1 MAEESGVAGEGG
13 VRGINE
19 LRVVDLKA
27 ELRRR
32 SLDTSGNKSVLIE
45 RLRQVI
51 QEEGGNPDELSVTPD
66 TLNSR
71 TSKRT
76 GKGINS
82 YLQGHRAED
91 GETEDSAEEDFAG
104 KQEDIEA
111 FVDQDQD
118 TEVMNVSEIGYTK
131 CAEADAVVD
140 KAMECILDSTSVEK
154 ERKEAT
160 GDPAEG
166 EQMQVNEEIETTL
179 EEPEKENVAE
189 NSGEAYS
196 SVPTEAKPPEDPRV
210 LMQYM
215 IDMDATYIEE
225 ENRNVVQ
232 MEDRITLDEAGEMQ
246 PEGPKMETDYMQEK
260 VDAEKMDM
268 IESNDKMES
277 HQQKHEVD
285 EGETKGAETETLPR
299 FEECKTSARNPE
311 DEGSNKAEKK
321 EPSIVEGSDQK
332 SSEDGKDIKNE
343 TSEKEEPGSC
353 RTSDATGKNLWVSGL
368 SSTTRATDLKNL
380 FSKHGKV
387 ICAKVVTDARNPGA
401 RCYGF
406 ITMLTPEEATECIS
420 SLNQSELNGQ
430 TITVELAKSDPSCKK
445 LAEQKAENTNKVS
458 KPSSSRRS
466 GHDRDHSRDGSSVN
480 GKRDDQRDSGDDG
493 KLEDMRRNRRRE
505 RDDGSR
511 SYSRYRDSERSRER
525 RRSRSRSRQ
534 RRLQNRDRGRDFMSF
549 DKLIAMRER
558 ERGRERERHWDHRR
572 DFWEMERFR
581 ERDIWERESRRER
594 EGREMLERERSR
606 LQIERMRLERE
617 RLEREALE
625 RERLLIEEER
635 RREQERIHR
644 EKEQLFR
651 EMHYEQ
657 SMRRP
662 YDRPYERPYERFYD
676 RPYERPYDKP
686 YDSFNRGWNSDRS
699 RKMDRFP
706 DHSWQESMDDGM
718 LSRNH
723 WQGDNRDTT
732 GQSGT
737 SYTMHRGGQRK
748 QAGVIEAF
756 RKFKDLW
763 KVQAERRSAPS
774 FMGDREKDILN
785 SREFRRKNPNKIFEN
800 VSTEL

>member
-13 VRGINE
+13 VRGITE

-27 ELRRR
+27 ELKRR

-51 QEEGGNPDELSVTPD
+51 EEEGGNPDELSVTPD

-76 GKGINS
+76 GKG
-82 YLQGHRAED
+82 QRAED

-104 KQEDIEA
+104 KQE
-111 FVDQDQD
+111 
-118 TEVMNVSEIGYTK
+118 
-131 CAEADAVVD
+131 
-140 KAMECILDSTSVEK
+140 
-154 ERKEAT
+154 RKEAT

-166 EQMQVNEEIETTL
+166 EQMQVNEETETTL

-215 IDMDATYIEE
+215 IDMDATYMEE
-225 ENRNVVQ
+225 ENGNVVQ

-246 PEGPKMETDYMQEK
+246 PEGPKMESDYMQEK
-260 VDAEKMDM
+260 VNAEKMDTT
-268 IESNDKMES
+268 ESNDKMES

-285 EGETKGAETETLPR
+285 EGESKGAETEPLPR

-445 LAEQKAENTNKVS
+445 PAEQKAENMNKVS

-480 GKRDDQRDSGDDG
+480 GKRDDQKDSGDDG
-493 KLEDMRRNRRRE
+493 KLEDVRRNRRRA

-511 SYSRYRDSERSRER
+511 SYSRYRDLERSRER

-534 RRLQNRDRGRDFMSF
+534 RRFQNRDRGRNFVSF

-686 YDSFNRGWNSDRS
+686 YDRIFVFSFSQGWNSDLS
-699 RKMDRFP
+699 QKMDRFP
-706 DHSWQESMDDGM
+706 DHSWQEGMDNGM
-718 LSRNH
+718 MSRNH
-723 WQGDNRDTT
+723 WQGDDRDTS

-737 SYTMHRGGQRK
+737 SYTMHRGGQ
-748 QAGVIEAF
+748 QNQGNY
-756 RKFKDLW
+756 
-763 KVQAERRSAPS
+763 VQRGFQP
-774 FMGDREKDILN
+774 
-785 SREFRRKNPNKIFEN
+785 
-800 VSTEL
+800 VSTAFDNC